1 MDMPHCIYPL
11 IADRCLSSFHFVAIL
26 SDATIEIH
34 IQVLV
39 CKYVCVC
46 VCVCVLISFGDV
58 TRSRMDELYNK

>member
-11 IADRCLSSFHFVAIL
+11 IADRCLGSFHFVAIL

-46 VCVCVLISFGDV
+46 SFLLGVLLGVD
-58 TRSRMDELYNK
+58 

>member
-46 VCVCVLISFGDV
+46 VCVCAHFFWGC
-58 TRSRMDELYNK
+58 Y